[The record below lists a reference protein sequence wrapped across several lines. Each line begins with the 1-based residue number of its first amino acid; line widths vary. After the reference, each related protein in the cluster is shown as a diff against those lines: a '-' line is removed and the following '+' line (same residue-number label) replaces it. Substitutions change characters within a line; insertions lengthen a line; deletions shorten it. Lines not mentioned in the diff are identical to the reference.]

1 MIPVRYATV
10 NVQIRRAHRGHRD
23 AGTRTTS
30 RRTTRAL
37 TPPAGWHRVNLR
49 RSRHSFRRFSHSAA
63 PRTAKP
69 GEGSQV
75 SLVKYGREQ
84 TALGQSSLQ
93 AIAQHLLCLMTR
105 NMSSDGFVFT
115 DPLAPEGFSAPG
127 CIIAA
132 PLFPAACQQRLWPP
146 VPQATADAITWLGN
160 ALQEHWNGTY
170 YASVL
175 SIQPPRNGYDPNIDI
190 VMAGVY
196 GAVPYTDTK
205 LLAQLRSFV
214 ASGQTARL
222 PRPARST
229 PPARAAGSGRTLLRT
244 REYRQPGPV
253 GAFR

>member
-1 MIPVRYATV
+1 V
-10 NVQIRRAHRGHRD
+10 
-23 AGTRTTS
+23 
-30 RRTTRAL
+30 
-37 TPPAGWHRVNLR
+37 
-49 RSRHSFRRFSHSAA
+49 
-63 PRTAKP
+63 
-69 GEGSQV
+69 
-75 SLVKYGREQ
+75 Q

-93 AIAQHLLCLMTR
+93 AIAQHLLCLVTR

-115 DPLAPEGFSAPG
+115 DPLAPGGFSAPG

-175 SIQPPRNGYDPNIDI
+175 SMQPPRNGYDPNIGI
-190 VMAGVY
+190 VMAGAY

-229 PPARAAGSGRTLLRT
+229 PPARAAGIGPMLGRYPGGNSDGDTLDPVVGGHPWPVCTANFAELHYGLANT
-244 REYRQPGPV
+244 VRQAQSVPFDNFAADFFGLIGVAANTPWNEAVTSLQSAGCPGLSAPWGPLATPGPS
-253 GAFR
+253 R